1 MRTERTELRRLLEHL
16 YARGFRVSGIDDGPG
31 RRDDRIEGLP
41 LGETDEIALAL
52 ALAVTAVDSST
63 LFVQRSGIQGEGS
76 IDLVLGNANDGSEIV
91 SDYGWRI
98 GHQPDKFS
106 DAMRDFDISY
116 PAVQRG
122 FRGSS
127 RLDS

>member
-31 RRDDRIEGLP
+31 RREVWGAFRDATKHGRNTVVE
-41 LGETDEIALAL
+41 
-52 ALAVTAVDSST
+52 AVTAVDSST